1 MAPLTFLEPRGT
13 GLHAA
18 TPTWPE
24 LACQV
29 KLLCHSKPPPER
41 TVNKVASVLCL
52 ALGWRQHKGVRQ
64 TLPSW
69 GPCQPAW
76 TVHLRRYVVVFP
88 QGGGRTVYQALLQ
101 NHLPYSHILDLVV
114 FISLFCDCHS
124 FHVSTVCHMLL
135 ALHPFFLTTQQPCW
149 HCYPRFPESETEV
162 SARVACASSV

>member
-1 MAPLTFLEPRGT
+1 MPGIGLATAQGSKTDPALLGSMSACADGT
-13 GLHAA
+13 
-18 TPTWPE
+18 P
-24 LACQV
+24 
-29 KLLCHSKPPPER
+29 
-41 TVNKVASVLCL
+41 AS
-52 ALGWRQHKGVRQ
+52 
-64 TLPSW
+64 
-69 GPCQPAW
+69 
-76 TVHLRRYVVVFP
+76 LREVVFP